1 MHIPDGY
8 LSPKTCAAFYAAMA
22 PVWYIASRRVEKELK
37 LRQLPLLA
45 LGAAFAF
52 VIMMFNI
59 PIPGGSSGHMVG
71 SVVVAAVLGPWAG
84 VIALSLALTLQ
95 AFIFADGGITTLAA
109 NCFNMAFVMSFA
121 GYYTYRALSYGDA
134 GGVRRNLSL
143 AVAAYF
149 SAVLAALLV
158 AVELGIQPH
167 IAHGIDGRPLYAPYP
182 LSVTMPAMM
191 IPHLLFFAPVEALG
205 TALVVSYVHR
215 TNGEVLYRPEAGLKP
230 LWAALILLVVL
241 TPIGLIYSATPW
253 GEWGMEEV
261 LGLAGYL
268 PQGMERLGG
277 VWRGL
282 MPGYNLAGSGNVW
295 SAFFYV
301 VSAAV
306 GSSVVVAIIYLWG
319 RLWPR

>member
-8 LSPKTCAAFYAAMA
+8 LSPKTCAVFYAAMV
-22 PVWYIASRRVEKELK
+22 PVWYIASRRVERALK

-59 PIPGGSSGHMVG
+59 PIPGGSSGHMAG
-71 SVVVAAVLGPWAG
+71 SIVVAAVLGPWAG
-84 VIALSLALTLQ
+84 VIALSLALTMQ

-109 NCFNMAFVMSFA
+109 NCFNMAFVMSFV
-121 GYYTYRALSYGDA
+121 GYYIYRALSYGDA
-134 GGVRRNLSL
+134 GRARRFVSL
-143 AVAAYF
+143 AVAGYA
-149 SAVLAALLV
+149 ATALTALLV

-167 IAHGIDGRPLYAPYP
+167 IAHGMDGRPLYAPYP
-182 LSVTMPAMM
+182 LYVTVPAMM

-215 TNGEVLYRPEAGLKP
+215 TNAEMLYRPSAGLKP
-230 LWAALILLVVL
+230 LWGVLAVLVVL

-253 GEWGMEEV
+253 GEWGMEEIR
-261 LGLAGYL
+261 GLAGYL
-268 PQGMERLGG
+268 PQGMERIGG
-277 VWRGL
+277 MWRGL
-282 MPGYNLAGSGNVW
+282 LPGYNVAGSGRVW
-295 SAFFYV
+295 SAVFYA
-301 VSAAV
+301 VSAAI
-306 GSSVVVAIIYLWG
+306 GSSVVVAVIYLWG